1 MMDKQ
6 ATLKDIAK
14 LSGVSIS
21 TVSRVVNGTATK
33 AARPEVQDKIWAAV
47 KELNYVPNAAAQML
61 KTNLDTPKLRTIAC
75 IFSRSLNFQNDPFFS
90 EISRAIETE
99 LLRLGYLM
107 KFSISTQEHPKQT
120 IESLLS
126 TEQVDGVIVLGR
138 TDKRNIDLI
147 KKYNRNIVYVGLNK
161 LNAEIDQVI
170 CDGYEATQKA
180 LDYLTQKGIDK
191 IHYLGESLNEVRFES
206 YKNFMNRQGIVAELR
221 NLVIETPFS
230 SQAAYENLRKFL
242 AKGNRPRGIFCGN
255 DLTAL
260 GAIKAIKEF
269 NLNIPQDISLISI
282 DNTEIAQFSS
292 PMLTTVSV
300 PMEQLGKVA
309 AKLVVDHST
318 ERPQLPLTIFVP
330 SVLVIRE
337 SS

>member
-1 MMDKQ
+1 MSRQ
-6 ATLKDIAK
+6 ATLKDIAQ
-14 LSGVSIS
+14 LANVSIS
-21 TVSRVVNGTATK
+21 TVSRVVNGTAAK
-33 AARPEVQDKIWAAV
+33 AARPEVQDRIWAAV
-47 KELNYVPNAAAQML
+47 KELNYVPNEAAQSL
-61 KTNLDTPKLRTIAC
+61 KINIRAPKLRTIAC

-107 KFSISTQEHPKQT
+107 KFSVSTYEHPKQT

-138 TDKRNIDLI
+138 TDKRNVELI

-161 LNAEIDQVI
+161 LSADIDQVI

-180 LDYLTQKGIDK
+180 LEHLVSRK
-191 IHYLGESLNEVRFES
+191 ISEIYYLGETQNEVRFES
-206 YKNFMNRQGIVAELR
+206 YKDFMNQQGIVENLR
-221 NLVIETPFS
+221 KLVIETPFS
-230 SQAAYENLRKFL
+230 SQGAYETLKSFL
-242 AKGNRPRGIFCGN
+242 KKGIIPKGIFCGN

-260 GAIKAIKEF
+260 GAIKAIKESG
-269 NLNIPQDISLISI
+269 LSIPKDICLVSI

-300 PMEQLGKVA
+300 PMEQLGKTA
-309 AKLVVDHST
+309 AKLVVDHSL
-318 ERPQLPLTIFVP
+318 EKNQLPITILIP
-330 SVLVIRE
+330 SVLVVRE